1 MHFAIIGQGLAGS
14 SLAIEA
20 DKKGHDITCFDLS
33 NENSASRVAIG
44 IINPLVLK
52 NRTLFDKSEML
63 LSNCLSYY
71 NRIEKTFQKSLLSKN
86 HIREVLFNPS
96 EVSNWNSL
104 SKESSLEKYIGSI
117 ETTHKSLSALGLG
130 CVKNS
135 LRLDVKNYLHVI
147 RTWLSEKHRLQEE
160 DVKNVFVSKN
170 EVIVNGQK
178 FDGLLLAEGLIAK
191 WTQKIFRPLQFSP
204 TKGEGLVIETTNTHI
219 DFPVH
224 RNTFLLKE
232 NENRYTVGA
241 TFNRKDLQT
250 GPSQAG
256 KDSLIQELS
265 YWFQDDFKIVH
276 HWSGLRP
283 TMKDRRICFGWHKEF
298 PNVGFL
304 NGLGSRG
311 AMTSP
316 YYSSLLLAQH
326 KS

>member
-20 DKKGHDITCFDLS
+20 DKNGHDITCFDLS
-33 NENSASRVAIG
+33 NENTASKRAIG

-52 NRTLFDKSEML
+52 NRTIFDKSEIF

-71 NRIEKTFQKSLLSKN
+71 NWIEKTFQKPLLSRN
-86 HIREVLFNPS
+86 SIREVLFNPS
-96 EVSNWNSL
+96 EVSNWTSL
-104 SKESSLEKYIGSI
+104 SQESNLEKYIGSI

-130 CVKNS
+130 CIKNS
-135 LRLDVKNYLHVI
+135 FRLDVKNYLQVI
-147 RTWLSEKHRLQEE
+147 RTWLSEKHHLQEE

-178 FDGLLLAEGLIAK
+178 FDGLILAEGLIAT

-204 TKGEGLVIETTNTHI
+204 TKGEGLVIETTNTNI

-232 NENRYTVGA
+232 DENRYTVGA
-241 TFNRKDLQT
+241 TFNPKDLQI
-250 GPSQAG
+250 GPSKAG
-256 KDSLIQELS
+256 KDSLIKELS
-265 YWFQDDFKIVH
+265 YWFHDDFKIVD
-276 HWSGLRP
+276 HWCGLRP
-283 TMKDRRICFGWHKEF
+283 TMKDRKICFGWHKEF

-311 AMTSP
+311 ALTSP
-316 YYSSLLLAQH
+316 YYSSLLWAQH
-326 KS
+326 RS